1 VKELRIANRHIVR
14 RVHGFGAFRLR
25 HDREVC
31 DCAVRIDPGK
41 DIRARLRHAKADTTA
56 NEYMQELPE
65 SMKRMV
71 GSVYAMLTKGDT
83 LLEIR
88 FQKLLLTPSNPL

>member
-1 VKELRIANRHIVR
+1 MRTDISCVVFTASARSASDMTGKCAIVPSALI
-14 RVHGFGAFRLR
+14 RVRTSGHAS
-25 HDREVC
+25 
-31 DCAVRIDPGK
+31 
-41 DIRARLRHAKADTTA
+41 HAKADTTA

-88 FQKLLLTPSNPL
+88 VQKLLLTPSSPL